1 MDGRTIHGDRLK
13 HLREQAGLHRR
24 ELAELIGCSE
34 GHLKN
39 VENAPRQRADRTG
52 RPAILHHQLSAVLA
66 HRARTILSKRLGY
79 DITLDDFSTPQAAA

>member
-13 HLREQAGLHRR
+13 NLREQAGLHRR

-39 VENAPRQRADRTG
+39 VENAPTQRADRNG
-52 RPAILHHQLSAVLA
+52 RPASVHHQLSAVLA
-66 HRARTILSKRLGY
+66 HRARTVLSQRLGHE
-79 DITLDDFSTPQAAA
+79 IALDDFSTPQVAA